1 MLGGRS
7 IARFWAGRL
16 PHAARNAAQHA
27 WACAAFTTDV
37 CAVRRQRVTV
47 GASCVATA
55 QARIPNREVVA
66 SSPPVGHRHLATAA
80 LAGSATP
87 VPEKPREPSAEEC
100 CGNDCRN
107 CVWTEYWAKL
117 QEYEA
122 VVQASSTGLPTSE
135 AAQSAPSA
143 VARDT
148 GTVELSA
155 PAMLSIVGEASGAH
169 TGGAV
174 PGAPLAEAA
183 TPPAA
188 DGNTAPAVLS
198 RATGS

>member
-1 MLGGRS
+1 MLGGRL
-7 IARFWAGRL
+7 IARVCAGRL
-16 PHAARNAAQHA
+16 PDAARHAAHLA
-27 WACAAFTTDV
+27 WASAAFTTDV
-37 CAVRRQRVTV
+37 CAVRRHRVTV

-55 QARIPNREVVA
+55 QARIPSREVVA
-66 SSPPVGHRHLATAA
+66 SPPPVGHRQFVRAA
-80 LAGSATP
+80 SAGSASP

-107 CVWTEYWAKL
+107 CVWTEYWAK
-117 QEYEA
+117 QPGPA
-122 VVQASSTGLPTSE
+122 ASE

-155 PAMLSIVGEASGAH
+155 PALLSVVGEASGAH

-174 PGAPLAEAA
+174 PEAPLAEAA

-188 DGNTAPAVLS
+188 EGDRAPTGLS
-198 RATGS
+198 HATGT